1 MKKVIF
7 KKDKEFLFYDS
18 TQSFIHSK
26 VTCKKGLEIEVS
38 DIVFH
43 SGLSDEDITLEIDF
57 SKYDRNLIDIEI
69 IQESENDINDVEEL
83 RNIWCFIDMNRS
95 DDSIEIEEVNMMYKG
110 IEIGI
115 TEYGTHFIKDK
126 AGNIRL
132 FKKEKYVKQYIDR
145 YCTDGYIDSKKLKVM
160 IMSD

>member
-7 KKDKEFLFYDS
+7 KKDKEFLLYDS
-18 TQSFIHSK
+18 TDSFIHSK
-26 VTCKKGLEIEVS
+26 VICKKGLEIEVPDEVFDS
-38 DIVFH
+38 CFLDLDCTLDIH
-43 SGLSDEDITLEIDF
+43 F

-83 RNIWCFIDMNRS
+83 RKGWVFVSMYKN
-95 DDSIEIEEVNMMYKG
+95 DDSIEVEDVNMIYKG
-110 IEIGI
+110 IEIGV
-115 TEYGTHFIKDK
+115 TEHGTYFIKDR

>member
-18 TQSFIHSK
+18 TDTYVHSR

-38 DIVFH
+38 DIVFY
-43 SGLSDEDITLEIDF
+43 SGFDKYITLEIDF

-83 RNIWCFIDMNRS
+83 RNTWCFIDMNMS
-95 DDSIEIEEVNMMYKG
+95 DDSIEIEEV
-110 IEIGI
+110 
-115 TEYGTHFIKDK
+115 
-126 AGNIRL
+126 
-132 FKKEKYVKQYIDR
+132 
-145 YCTDGYIDSKKLKVM
+145 
-160 IMSD
+160 

>member
-18 TQSFIHSK
+18 TDTFIHSK

-38 DIVFH
+38 DIVFY
-43 SGLSDEDITLEIDF
+43 SGLLDEDITLEIDF

-95 DDSIEIEEVNMMYKG
+95 DDSIEI
-110 IEIGI
+110 
-115 TEYGTHFIKDK
+115 
-126 AGNIRL
+126 
-132 FKKEKYVKQYIDR
+132 KE
-145 YCTDGYIDSKKLKVM
+145 L
-160 IMSD
+160 

>member
-18 TQSFIHSK
+18 TDTFVHSR
-26 VTCKKGLEIEVS
+26 VTCKKGLEIEIS
-38 DIVFH
+38 DIVFY
-43 SGLSDEDITLEIDF
+43 SGLDEYITLEIDF

-95 DDSIEIEEVNMMYKG
+95 DDSIEI
-110 IEIGI
+110 
-115 TEYGTHFIKDK
+115 
-126 AGNIRL
+126 
-132 FKKEKYVKQYIDR
+132 KE
-145 YCTDGYIDSKKLKVM
+145 L
-160 IMSD
+160 

>member
-26 VTCKKGLEIEVS
+26 VTCKKGLEIEVP
-38 DIVFH
+38 DEVFD
-43 SGLSDEDITLEIDF
+43 SGLLLNGYITLEIEF

-83 RNIWCFIDMNRS
+83 RNIWCFID
-95 DDSIEIEEVNMMYKG
+95 
-110 IEIGI
+110 
-115 TEYGTHFIKDK
+115 
-126 AGNIRL
+126 
-132 FKKEKYVKQYIDR
+132 IDR
-145 YCTDGYIDSKKLKVM
+145 SCDFIDVVEL
-160 IMSD
+160 

>member
-18 TQSFIHSK
+18 TDTFIHSR
-26 VTCKKGLEIEVS
+26 VTCKKGLEIEVP
-38 DIVFH
+38 DVVFY
-43 SGLSDEDITLEIDF
+43 SGFDKHITFEIDF

-95 DDSIEIEEVNMMYKG
+95 DDSIEI
-110 IEIGI
+110 
-115 TEYGTHFIKDK
+115 
-126 AGNIRL
+126 
-132 FKKEKYVKQYIDR
+132 KE
-145 YCTDGYIDSKKLKVM
+145 L
-160 IMSD
+160 